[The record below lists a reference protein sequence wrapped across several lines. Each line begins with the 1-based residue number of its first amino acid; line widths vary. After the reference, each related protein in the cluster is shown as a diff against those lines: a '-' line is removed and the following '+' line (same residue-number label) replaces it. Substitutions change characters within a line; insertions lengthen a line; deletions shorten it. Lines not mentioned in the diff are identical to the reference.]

1 MIRFNL
7 KAYSC
12 QSFFLSTARRHRI
25 AAVLVIL
32 CACAS
37 ALKAQENQLLT
48 VVEGTFEVNWLEV
61 GCDEAPVGMY
71 APVDGFWLDEIPWN
85 VFEKKLPS
93 HWLGIQDLVTEE
105 VWTIADSSLLTRR
118 QCELLKLRASN
129 HSVNWDFLSQSQ
141 HKVGQ
146 VQTPLLRFNI
156 NRNHYERLESIDF
169 ALGKSESFGLGV
181 IETTNQRSRNW
192 PETSPL
198 NSGQFIRIAIPADG
212 IYRINRDWIQAAGF
226 DPDSLDPRLLKLFGN
241 GGDMLP
247 FDNAVVRPLG
257 LMPAAIAFEGEEDG
271 IWDANDAL
279 YFWGDGPDN
288 WVPEGAIRGWEHER
302 NSFNDAACYFLQLDG
317 GVAGEMH
324 RVDEQQLPIIESD
337 TLITEYWSKQF
348 HEMELESINRSGRE
362 WFGESFGSVPSRTV
376 TFNVPHATEK
386 LGALAYKFAAQ
397 SMGASSVFEVTAGDV
412 SGSASPSYTSQT
424 STSNVANLASGAAVG
439 VLKVGSGLNA
449 RVEVNVNF
457 NAGATG
463 ARGWLDYVRI
473 AQECQLI
480 MPGPQLNFYAASS
493 VSNSVAEY
501 RVSQSPQLKAV
512 WDITIGNQ
520 PEALVL
526 EELEDETA
534 WRAQMDTNR
543 RFVAFSEYGFL
554 EPVYQGPVAN
564 VDLHQFERADLVIVT
579 REDYIAAAERLANL
593 HADEGLEVLVTT
605 QRAVFDDFSSGN
617 VDPTALKMLMMMLR
631 DRALEGGWDAP
642 RYLQIMGDGTFA
654 NRSNLMAS
662 PFVITYQ
669 SENSISPTSSYVSDD
684 YFGFLADE
692 YGEGIGDK
700 MAIGV
705 GRIACATADQA
716 NAMVDK
722 VEAYME
728 HPSSTAVASGCADE
742 SGGDDGRW
750 RNRICFVSDD
760 MDGNGGPTEI
770 EHMQNSDE
778 HAEKLAENHP
788 EYDVVKI
795 YLDAYPQES
804 TPGGE
809 RYPQAQEAID
819 RQVREGAL
827 IMNYIGHGGEK
838 GWSHER
844 VLNTT
849 TIQNWE
855 NLKRMPL
862 FMTATCE
869 LARYD
874 DPDVESA
881 GEMMVM
887 NPDGGAIAMLTTTRV
902 VFSGSNQ
909 QLNRA
914 FYDVALFDTTSQALR
929 LGDIVKE
936 TKNDPQVSNSSNK
949 RNFTLLGDVALK
961 LNYPEHEV
969 RFTAVPDTLNA
980 LGQAT
985 VSGFIA
991 DGNSAVLE
999 DFEGIIHVK
1008 VFDKPSQI
1016 TSLNNDGAPNPH
1028 AFEVRRNVLFS
1039 GVATVES
1046 GQFDFD
1052 FVVPRDIDYSYG
1064 PGRISAYAVSDSS
1077 DAHGAISDFIIGGVS
1092 EVFEVD
1098 NDPPVVDLFLNDTLF
1113 QDGGLSDANPLLLA
1127 RLFDEGGIN
1136 SSGVGIGHDI
1146 RVILDG
1152 ESSQSVVLNDFY
1164 TSDLDTYKGG
1174 TVRYPFSALTDGMH
1188 TLSLAAW
1195 DVHNNKGS
1203 ASIDFF
1209 VASDFETVLGEVF
1222 AFPNPSFAGFKF
1234 SIEHNQTC
1242 QEGKMNLEVFSSLG
1256 KLVHSAGYP
1265 WHVAGFQNEI
1275 LQWDARNQ
1283 ATGTRVKAGV
1293 YVFRLTLQSESGS
1306 VAQYADQ
1313 IVVLRP

>member
-1 MIRFNL
+1 
-7 KAYSC
+7 
-12 QSFFLSTARRHRI
+12 
-25 AAVLVIL
+25 
-32 CACAS
+32 
-37 ALKAQENQLLT
+37 
-48 VVEGTFEVNWLEV
+48 
-61 GCDEAPVGMY
+61 
-71 APVDGFWLDEIPWN
+71 
-85 VFEKKLPS
+85 
-93 HWLGIQDLVTEE
+93 
-105 VWTIADSSLLTRR
+105 
-118 QCELLKLRASN
+118 
-129 HSVNWDFLSQSQ
+129 
-141 HKVGQ
+141 
-146 VQTPLLRFNI
+146 
-156 NRNHYERLESIDF
+156 
-169 ALGKSESFGLGV
+169 
-181 IETTNQRSRNW
+181 
-192 PETSPL
+192 
-198 NSGQFIRIAIPADG
+198 
-212 IYRINRDWIQAAGF
+212 
-226 DPDSLDPRLLKLFGN
+226 
-241 GGDMLP
+241 
-247 FDNAVVRPLG
+247 
-257 LMPAAIAFEGEEDG
+257 
-271 IWDANDAL
+271 
-279 YFWGDGPDN
+279 
-288 WVPEGAIRGWEHER
+288 
-302 NSFNDAACYFLQLDG
+302 
-317 GVAGEMH
+317 
-324 RVDEQQLPIIESD
+324 
-337 TLITEYWSKQF
+337 
-348 HEMELESINRSGRE
+348 
-362 WFGESFGSVPSRTV
+362 
-376 TFNVPHATEK
+376 
-386 LGALAYKFAAQ
+386 
-397 SMGASSVFEVTAGDV
+397 
-412 SGSASPSYTSQT
+412 
-424 STSNVANLASGAAVG
+424 
-439 VLKVGSGLNA
+439 
-449 RVEVNVNF
+449 
-457 NAGATG
+457 
-463 ARGWLDYVRI
+463 
-473 AQECQLI
+473 
-480 MPGPQLNFYAASS
+480 
-493 VSNSVAEY
+493 
-501 RVSQSPQLKAV
+501 
-512 WDITIGNQ
+512 
-520 PEALVL
+520 
-526 EELEDETA
+526 
-534 WRAQMDTNR
+534 
-543 RFVAFSEYGFL
+543 
-554 EPVYQGPVAN
+554 
-564 VDLHQFERADLVIVT
+564 
-579 REDYIAAAERLANL
+579 
-593 HADEGLEVLVTT
+593 
-605 QRAVFDDFSSGN
+605 
-617 VDPTALKMLMMMLR
+617 
-631 DRALEGGWDAP
+631 
-642 RYLQIMGDGTFA
+642 MGDGTFA

-705 GRIACATADQA
+705 GRIACASADQA

-914 FYDVALFDTTSQALR
+914 FYDVALFDSTSQALR

-1077 DAHGAISDFIIGGVS
+1077 DAHGAISDFIIGGVA